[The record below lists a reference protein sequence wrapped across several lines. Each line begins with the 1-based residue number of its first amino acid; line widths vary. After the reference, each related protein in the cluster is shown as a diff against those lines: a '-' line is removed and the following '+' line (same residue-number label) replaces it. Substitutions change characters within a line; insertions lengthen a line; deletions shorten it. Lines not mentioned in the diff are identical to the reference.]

1 MIEKTELNSGWSL
14 YCNVTDRP
22 DLPKKIPAAV
32 PGCVHLDLLAQR
44 LIPDPYIDVNE
55 ITNDWIGRQDWT
67 YRCTFDAENND
78 GKVRELVFDGLDT
91 IATITLNGEEIGR
104 TFNMHR
110 TYRFDVSERLIDGEN
125 ELSVTFR
132 SAYAYGA
139 EMEAVYGYRPNNYP
153 GPGNLMRKMAC
164 NFGWDW
170 GPTLVTSGIWKPVR
184 LESWERARLAET
196 RVSATLAGGDGLVR
210 VNANLARQGER
221 ADCRLIARIGGEE
234 REIAIAAGADE
245 VSFELILPSPQL
257 WWPHHLG
264 AQPLYPLQLELRDG
278 KSSDLLDSYSR
289 AIGFRSLRLDTSEDQ
304 HGSAFTFV
312 INDVPIFACGA
323 NWIPDDCFPS
333 RVTAD
338 RYVSRIEEAKAAN
351 INLLRVWGGGIFER
365 DEFYE
370 ACDRAGMLVWQ
381 DFLFAC
387 AAYPEEEPL
396 RSEVE
401 AEVRDNL
408 VRLMPHP
415 SLIVWNGNNE
425 NIWGFDEWGWR
436 PVIKP
441 EESWGLGY
449 YLDILPRLCAEL
461 DPARPYYP
469 GSPYSGSMEIAPN
482 ADEHGCKH
490 IWDVWNDVGYEVYS
504 NYIPRFCSEFGWQ
517 APPNWATLQES
528 VHDAPLTP
536 VSNGVFHHQ
545 KATLGNDKLIRGLA
559 GHLPEPQTMEDW
571 HFATQLNQA
580 RAIRFAIE
588 HMRSHRDICK
598 GAVVWQF
605 NDCWPVTSW
614 SALDSAG
621 RRKPLWYAMRQ
632 AFDPRLLTIQPRGGG
647 LAAVAVN
654 ERTLFWRAKISGKRL
669 RLDGTVLA
677 EFEFWRHL
685 CDRFEAKPF
694 PLPADVATSGD
705 ANDEVIVVDM
715 LDRRAFH
722 YFVEDIDLK
731 LPAPKADIA
740 VTSSEGGYDIKVTAV
755 SFLKDLCLMA
765 DRLDPAAVVDT
776 MLITLL
782 PGESH
787 VFKVA
792 TSAAI
797 TAGDIVLGRVL
808 RSANDLVAQQ
818 RASGH

>member
-1 MIEKTELNSGWSL
+1 MIEKTELNRGWTAS
-14 YCNVTDRP
+14 CNVAGRP
-22 DLPKKIPAAV
+22 DLNTGIPAAV
-32 PGCVHLDLLAQR
+32 PGCVHLDLLAGR

-55 ITNDWIGRQDWT
+55 ITNDWIGRKDWT
-67 YRCTFDAENND
+67 YRCSFDAAPDDER
-78 GKVRELVFDGLDT
+78 VHELVFDGLDT
-91 IATITLNGEEIGR
+91 VAAISLNGEQIGR

-110 TYRFDVSERLIDGEN
+110 TYRFDVSERLKPGAN
-125 ELSVTFR
+125 ELSIVFR

-139 EMEAVYGYRPNNYP
+139 DMEKHYGYRPNNYP

-184 LESWERARLAET
+184 LESWSRARMAET
-196 RVSATLAGGDGLVR
+196 RVSATLAGGDGLVT
-210 VNANLARQGER
+210 VHATLALQGEPTPSTLT
-221 ADCRLIARIGGEE
+221 ATIAGQELAVTIPPDTD
-234 REIAIAAGADE
+234 EI
-245 VSFELILPSPQL
+245 SFEIRVPSPQI

-264 AQPLYPLQLELRDG
+264 AQPLYSLGLELRCNV
-278 KSSDLLDSYSR
+278 SNDLLDTYTKD
-289 AIGFRSLRLDTSEDQ
+289 IGFRSVRLDTTADE

-312 INDVPIFACGA
+312 VNDVPLFVCGA

-333 RVTAD
+333 RVTAE
-338 RYVSRIEEAKAAN
+338 RYASRIDEAKAAN
-351 INLLRVWGGGIFER
+351 INMLRVWGGGIFER

-387 AAYPEEEPL
+387 ASYPEEEPL
-396 RSEVE
+396 RGEVE
-401 AEVRDNL
+401 AEVRDNV

-436 PVIKP
+436 PVIKDG
-441 EESWGLGY
+441 ESWGLGY
-449 YLDILPRLCAEL
+449 YLDILPTLCAEL
-461 DPARPYYP
+461 DPDRPYYP
-469 GSPYSGSMEIAPN
+469 GSPYSGSMTIEPN
-482 ADEHGCKH
+482 ADAHGCKH
-490 IWDVWNDVGYEVYS
+490 IWDVWNDVGYEVYR

-517 APPNWATLQES
+517 APPNWATLEES

-545 KATLGNDKLIRGLA
+545 KATQGNDKLIRGLV
-559 GHLPEPQTMEDW
+559 GHLPIPETMDDW

-580 RAIRFAIE
+580 RAIRFAVE

-598 GAVVWQF
+598 GAIVWQF

-614 SALDSAG
+614 AALDSAG
-621 RRKPLWYAMRQ
+621 RRKPLWYAMRE
-632 AFDPRLLTIQPRGGG
+632 AFDPRLLTIQPRAGG

-654 ERTLFWRAKISGKRL
+654 ERTLFWRAKISGKRTK
-669 RLDGTVLA
+669 LDGTVLA

-685 CDRFEAKPF
+685 CDRFEAKAF
-694 PLPADVATSGD
+694 PLPDDIATPAA
-705 ANDEVIVVDM
+705 ANDEVVVVQM

-722 YFVEDIDLK
+722 YFVEDIDLW
-731 LPAPKADIA
+731 LPKPRAA
-740 VTSSEGGYDIKVTAV
+740 IKVTATADGCEV
-755 SFLKDLCLMA
+755 NVTAESFLKDLCLMA
-765 DRLDPAAVVDT
+765 DRLDPDAVVDS
-776 MLITLL
+776 MLVTLL

-787 VFKVA
+787 TFKVR
-792 TSAAI
+792 TSK
-797 TAGDIVLGRVL
+797 TVSVKDISLGTVL
-808 RSANDLVAQQ
+808 RSANDLLDG
-818 RASGH
+818 R

>member
-1 MIEKTELNSGWSL
+1 MIEKTELNRGWTLS
-14 YCNVTDRP
+14 CNVTGRR
-22 DLPKKIPAAV
+22 DLPAEIPAKV
-32 PGCVHLDLLAQR
+32 PGCVHLDLLAAR
-44 LIPDPYIDVNE
+44 LIPDPYLDINE
-55 ITNDWIGRQDWT
+55 ITNDWIGKDDWT
-67 YRCTFDAENND
+67 YRCTLDASPD
-78 GKVRELVFDGLDT
+78 AGKIHELVFDGLDT
-91 IATITLNGEEIGR
+91 VATIVLNGEELGR

-110 TYRFDVSERLIDGEN
+110 TYRYDVSERLKQGSN
-125 ELSVTFR
+125 ELVVAFR

-139 EMEAVYGYRPNNYP
+139 EMEAHYGYRPNNYP

-170 GPTLVTSGIWKPVR
+170 GPTLVTAGIWKLVR

-196 RVSATLAGGDGLVR
+196 RVSATLAGHDGLVTVRAR
-210 VNANLARQGER
+210 VERHAGEG
-221 ADCRLIARIGGEE
+221 AKIVASIAGISHVAEFVE
-234 REIAIAAGADE
+234 GADE
-245 VSFELILPSPQL
+245 IEFRLTVPAPQI

-264 AQPLYPLQLELRDG
+264 AQPLYPLQIELRD
-278 KSSDLLDSYSR
+278 SVSNDLLDSYSKE
-289 AIGFRSLRLDTSEDQ
+289 IGFRSVRLDTAPDE

-312 INDVPIFACGA
+312 VNDVPLFLCGA

-333 RVTAD
+333 RVTAE
-338 RYVSRIEEAKAAN
+338 RYTSRIEEAKAGN

-387 AAYPEEEPL
+387 ASYPEEEPL

-401 AEVRDNL
+401 AEVRDN
-408 VRLMPHP
+408 VMRLMPHP

-436 PVIKP
+436 PIIKDGV
-441 EESWGLGY
+441 SWGLGY
-449 YLDILPRLCAEL
+449 YLDVLPKLCAEL
-461 DPARPYYP
+461 DPDRPYYP
-469 GSPYSGSMEIAPN
+469 GSPYSGTMEIEPN

-490 IWDVWNDVGYEVYS
+490 IWDVWNDVGYEVYR

-517 APPNWATLQES
+517 APPNWATIEES
-528 VHDAPLTP
+528 VHDTPLTP
-536 VSNGVFHHQ
+536 TSNGVFHHQ
-545 KATLGNDKLIRGLA
+545 KATQGNDKLIRGLA
-559 GHLPEPQTMEDW
+559 GHLPVPRTMDDW

-588 HMRSHRDICK
+588 HMRSHRAVCK

-614 SALDSAG
+614 AALDSAG
-621 RRKPLWYAMRQ
+621 RRKPLWYAMQQ
-632 AFDPRLLTIQPRGGG
+632 AFDPRLLTIQPRSSG

-677 EFEFWRHL
+677 EFEFWRLL
-685 CDRFEAKPF
+685 CDRFEAKAF
-694 PLPADVATSGD
+694 PLPADIATPD
-705 ANDEVIVVDM
+705 NANDELIVVQM

-722 YFVEDIDLK
+722 YFVEDVDLK
-731 LPAPKADIA
+731 LPAPQASIEVSPSAD
-740 VTSSEGGYDIKVTAV
+740 GYEVKVTAV
-755 SFLKDLCLMA
+755 TFLKDLCLMS
-765 DRLDPAAVVDT
+765 DRLDPDAVVDS
-776 MLITLL
+776 MLVTLL

-787 VFKVA
+787 IFTLRTA
-792 TSAAI
+792 TALSASDI
-797 TAGDIVLGRVL
+797 TIGAVL
-808 RSANDLVAQQ
+808 RSANDLVATN
-818 RASGH
+818 

>member
-1 MIEKTELNSGWSL
+1 MIEKTELNRGWTLS
-14 YCNVTDRP
+14 CNVTGRR
-22 DLPKKIPAAV
+22 DLPAEIPAKV
-32 PGCVHLDLLAQR
+32 PGCVHLDLLAAR
-44 LIPDPYIDVNE
+44 LIPDPYLDINE
-55 ITNDWIGRQDWT
+55 ITNDWIGKDDWT
-67 YRCTFDAENND
+67 YRCTLDASPD
-78 GKVRELVFDGLDT
+78 AGKIHELVFDGLDT
-91 IATITLNGEEIGR
+91 VATIVLNGEELGR

-110 TYRFDVSERLIDGEN
+110 TYRFDVSERLKQGSN
-125 ELSVTFR
+125 ELVVAFR

-139 EMEAVYGYRPNNYP
+139 EMEAHYGYRPNNYP

-170 GPTLVTSGIWKPVR
+170 GPTLVTAGIWKLVR

-196 RVSATLAGGDGLVR
+196 RVSATLAGRDGLVTVRAR
-210 VNANLARQGER
+210 VERHAGEG
-221 ADCRLIARIGGEE
+221 AKIVASIAGISHVAEFVE
-234 REIAIAAGADE
+234 GADE
-245 VSFELILPSPQL
+245 IEFRLTVPAPQI

-264 AQPLYPLQLELRDG
+264 AQPLYPLQIELRD
-278 KSSDLLDSYSR
+278 SVSNDLLDSYSKE
-289 AIGFRSLRLDTSEDQ
+289 IGFRSVRLDTAPDE

-312 INDVPIFACGA
+312 VNDVPLFLCGA

-333 RVTAD
+333 RVTAE
-338 RYVSRIEEAKAAN
+338 RYTSRIEEAKAGN

-387 AAYPEEEPL
+387 ASYPEEEPL

-401 AEVRDNL
+401 AEVRDN
-408 VRLMPHP
+408 VMRLMPHP

-436 PVIKP
+436 PIIKDGV
-441 EESWGLGY
+441 SWGLGY
-449 YLDILPRLCAEL
+449 YLDVLPKLCAEL
-461 DPARPYYP
+461 DPDRPYYP
-469 GSPYSGSMEIAPN
+469 GSPYSGTMEIEPN

-490 IWDVWNDVGYEVYS
+490 IWDVWNDVGYEVYR

-517 APPNWATLQES
+517 APPNWATIEES
-528 VHDAPLTP
+528 VHDTPLTP
-536 VSNGVFHHQ
+536 TSNGVFHHQ
-545 KATLGNDKLIRGLA
+545 KATQGNDKLIRGLA
-559 GHLPEPQTMEDW
+559 GHLPVPRTMDDW

-588 HMRSHRDICK
+588 HMRSHRAVCK

-614 SALDSAG
+614 AALDSAG
-621 RRKPLWYAMRQ
+621 RRKPLWYAMQQ
-632 AFDPRLLTIQPRGGG
+632 AFDPRLLTIQPRSSG

-669 RLDGTVLA
+669 RLDATVLA
-677 EFEFWRHL
+677 EFEFWRLL
-685 CDRFEAKPF
+685 CDRFEAKAF
-694 PLPADVATSGD
+694 PLPADIATPD
-705 ANDEVIVVDM
+705 NANDELIVVQM

-722 YFVEDIDLK
+722 YFVEDVDLK
-731 LPAPKADIA
+731 LPAPQASIEVSPSAD
-740 VTSSEGGYDIKVTAV
+740 GYEVKVTAV
-755 SFLKDLCLMA
+755 TFLKDLCLMS
-765 DRLDPAAVVDT
+765 DRLDPDAVVDS
-776 MLITLL
+776 MLVTLL

-787 VFKVA
+787 IFALRTA
-792 TSAAI
+792 TALSASDI
-797 TAGDIVLGRVL
+797 TIGAVL
-808 RSANDLVAQQ
+808 RSANDLVATN
-818 RASGH
+818 

>member
-1 MIEKTELNSGWSL
+1 MIEKTELNRGWTLS
-14 YCNVTDRP
+14 CNVTGRS
-22 DLPKKIPAAV
+22 DLPAEIPAHV
-32 PGCVHLDLLAQR
+32 PGCVHLDLLANR
-44 LIPDPYIDVNE
+44 LIPDPYLDVNE
-55 ITNDWIGRQDWT
+55 ITNDWIGKEDWT
-67 YRCTFDAENND
+67 YRCSFDASPD
-78 GKVRELVFDGLDT
+78 AGKVHELVFEGLDT
-91 IATITLNGEEIGR
+91 VATIVLNGEELGR

-110 TYRFDVSERLIDGEN
+110 IYRFDVSKRLKQGAN
-125 ELSVTFR
+125 ELVVTFR

-139 EMEAVYGYRPNNYP
+139 EMEAHYGYRPNNYP

-184 LESWERARLAET
+184 LESWQRARLAET
-196 RVSATLAGGDGLVR
+196 RVSPTLAGGDGRVTVRASVERHDGVPAKLV
-210 VNANLARQGER
+210 AT
-221 ADCRLIARIGGEE
+221 IAGVSHVAEFPEGT
-234 REIAIAAGADE
+234 DE
-245 VSFELILPSPQL
+245 VEFQLTVPTPQI

-264 AQPLYPLQLELRDG
+264 AQPLYPIQIELRDG
-278 KSSDLLDSYSR
+278 VSDDLLDSYSKQ
-289 AIGFRSLRLDTSEDQ
+289 IGFRSVRLDTAPDE

-312 INDVPIFACGA
+312 INDVPLFLCGA

-333 RVTAD
+333 RVSAE
-338 RYVSRIEEAKAAN
+338 RYISRIEEAKAAN

-387 AAYPEEEPL
+387 ASYPEEEPL

-401 AEVRDNL
+401 AEVRDNV

-425 NIWGFDEWGWR
+425 NIWGFNEWGWR
-436 PVIKP
+436 PIIKQGV
-441 EESWGLGY
+441 SWGLGY
-449 YLDILPRLCAEL
+449 YLDVLPKLCSEL
-461 DPARPYYP
+461 DPDRPYYP
-469 GSPYSGSMEIAPN
+469 GSPYSGTMEIEPN

-490 IWDVWNDVGYEVYS
+490 IWDVWNDVGYEVYR

-517 APPNWATLQES
+517 APPNWATIEES
-528 VHDAPLTP
+528 VHDTPLTP

-545 KATLGNDKLIRGLA
+545 KATQGNDKLIRGLA
-559 GHLPEPQTMEDW
+559 GHLPVPQTMDDW

-580 RAIRFAIE
+580 RAIRLAIE
-588 HMRSHRDICK
+588 HMRSHRDVCK

-614 SALDSAG
+614 AALDSAG
-621 RRKPLWYAMRQ
+621 RRKPLWYAMQQ
-632 AFDPRLLTIQPRGGG
+632 AFDPRLLTIQPRNGG

-677 EFEFWRHL
+677 EFEFWRLL
-685 CDRFEAKPF
+685 CDRFEAKEF
-694 PLPADVATSGD
+694 PLPADIAAPDDAGD
-705 ANDEVIVVDM
+705 ELIVVQM

-731 LPAPKADIA
+731 LPAPQASIELSATTDGYA
-740 VTSSEGGYDIKVTAV
+740 VKVTAETL
-755 SFLKDLCLMA
+755 LKDLCLMA
-765 DRLDPAAVVDT
+765 DRLDPDVVVDS
-776 MLITLL
+776 MLVTLL

-787 VFKVA
+787 VFA
-792 TSAAI
+792 LR
-797 TAGDIVLGRVL
+797 TAKALSVGDISMGSVL
-808 RSANDLVAQQ
+808 RSANDLVA
-818 RASGH
+818 RN

>member
-1 MIEKTELNSGWSL
+1 MIEKTELNRGWTLS
-14 YCNVTDRP
+14 CNVTGRR
-22 DLPKKIPAAV
+22 DLPAEIPAKV
-32 PGCVHLDLLAQR
+32 PGCVHLDLLAAR
-44 LIPDPYIDVNE
+44 LIPDPYLDINE
-55 ITNDWIGRQDWT
+55 ITNDWIGKEDWT
-67 YRCTFDAENND
+67 YRCTLDASPD
-78 GKVRELVFDGLDT
+78 AGKIHELVFDGLDT
-91 IATITLNGEEIGR
+91 VATIVLNGEELGR

-110 TYRFDVSERLIDGEN
+110 TYRFDVSERLKQGSN
-125 ELSVTFR
+125 ELVVVFR

-139 EMEAVYGYRPNNYP
+139 EMEAHYGYRPNNYP

-170 GPTLVTSGIWKPVR
+170 GPTLVTAGIWKLVR

-196 RVSATLAGGDGLVR
+196 RVSATLAGGDGLVTVRAR
-210 VNANLARQGER
+210 VERHAGEG
-221 ADCRLIARIGGEE
+221 AKIVASIAGISHVAEFAE
-234 REIAIAAGADE
+234 GADE
-245 VSFELILPSPQL
+245 VEFRLSVTAPRI

-264 AQPLYPLQLELRDG
+264 AQPLYPLQIELRD
-278 KSSDLLDSYSR
+278 SVSNDLLDSYSKE
-289 AIGFRSLRLDTSEDQ
+289 IGFRSVRLDTAPDE

-312 INDVPIFACGA
+312 VNDVPLFLCGA

-333 RVTAD
+333 RVTTE
-338 RYVSRIEEAKAAN
+338 RYASRIEEAKASN

-387 AAYPEEEPL
+387 ASYPEEEPL

-401 AEVRDNL
+401 AEVRDN
-408 VRLMPHP
+408 VMRLMPHP

-425 NIWGFDEWGWR
+425 NIWGFYEWGWR
-436 PVIKP
+436 PIIKDGV
-441 EESWGLGY
+441 SWGLGY
-449 YLDILPRLCAEL
+449 YLDVLPKLCAEL
-461 DPARPYYP
+461 DPDRPYYP
-469 GSPYSGSMEIAPN
+469 GSPYSGTMEIEPN

-490 IWDVWNDVGYEVYS
+490 IWDAWNDVGYEVYR

-517 APPNWATLQES
+517 APPNWATIEES
-528 VHDAPLTP
+528 VHDTPLTP
-536 VSNGVFHHQ
+536 TSNGVFHHQ
-545 KATLGNDKLIRGLA
+545 KATQGNDKLIRGLA
-559 GHLPEPQTMEDW
+559 GHLPAPRTMDDW
-571 HFATQLNQA
+571 HFATQLSQA

-588 HMRSHRDICK
+588 HMRSHRAVCK

-614 SALDSAG
+614 AALDSAG
-621 RRKPLWYAMRQ
+621 RRKPLWYAMQQ
-632 AFDPRLLTIQPRGGG
+632 AFDPRLLTIQPRSSG

-677 EFEFWRHL
+677 EFEFWRLL
-685 CDRFEAKPF
+685 CDRFDAKEF
-694 PLPADVATSGD
+694 SLPADIATPDNAIDELVVAQ
-705 ANDEVIVVDM
+705 M

-722 YFVEDIDLK
+722 YFVEDVDLK
-731 LPAPKADIA
+731 LPAPQASIEVSPSAD
-740 VTSSEGGYDIKVTAV
+740 GYEVKVTAV
-755 SFLKDLCLMA
+755 TFLKDLCLMA
-765 DRLDPAAVVDT
+765 DRLDPDAVVDS

-787 VFKVA
+787 IFALRTA
-792 TSAAI
+792 TALSASDI
-797 TAGDIVLGRVL
+797 TIGALL
-808 RSANDLVAQQ
+808 RSANDLVATN
-818 RASGH
+818 

>member
-1 MIEKTELNSGWSL
+1 MIENTDLNSGWTL
-14 YCNVTDRP
+14 ICNVAGRP
-22 DLPKKIPAAV
+22 DLPSSIAAAV
-32 PGCVHLDLLAQR
+32 PGCVHLDLLAHR

-55 ITNDWIGRQDWT
+55 ITNDWVGREDWT
-67 YRCTFDAENND
+67 YRCSFEASPDPD
-78 GKVRELVFDGLDT
+78 RIQELVFDGLDT
-91 IATITLNGEEIGR
+91 IATISLNGEEIGR
-104 TFNMHR
+104 TYNMHR
-110 TYRFDVSERLIDGEN
+110 SYRFDVSNRLKAGAN
-125 ELSVTFR
+125 ELCVTFR

-139 EMEAVYGYRPNNYP
+139 EMEEHYGYRPNNYP

-170 GPTLVTSGIWKPVR
+170 GPTLVTAGIWKPVR
-184 LESWERARLAET
+184 LESWARTRLAET
-196 RVSATLAGGDGLVR
+196 RVSATLAGGDGV
-210 VNANLARQGER
+210 VTVHAKITRQDATAGSR
-221 ADCRLIARIGGEE
+221 ITAGIAGISQTI
-234 REIAIAAGADE
+234 EIAPTDE
-245 VSFELILPSPQL
+245 ISFELRVPSPQI

-264 AQPLYPLQLELRDG
+264 AQPLYTLDIELRDAV
-278 KSSDLLDSYSR
+278 SNDLLDRYSKE
-289 AIGFRSLRLDTSEDQ
+289 IGFRSVRLDTAPDE

-312 INDVPIFACGA
+312 INDVPLFLCGA

-333 RVTAD
+333 RVTAE
-338 RYVSRIEEAKAAN
+338 RYASRIEEAKAAN

-370 ACDRAGMLVWQ
+370 ECDRAGMLVWQ

-396 RSEVE
+396 RGEVE
-401 AEVRDNL
+401 AEVRDNV

-436 PVIKP
+436 PIIKDG
-441 EESWGLGY
+441 ESWGLCY
-449 YLDILPRLCAEL
+449 YLDLLPKLCADL

-469 GSPYSGSMEIAPN
+469 GSPYSGTMEIAPN

-490 IWDVWNDVGYEVYS
+490 IWDVWNDVGYEVYR

-517 APPNWATLQES
+517 APPNWATLEES

-545 KATLGNDKLIRGLA
+545 KATQGNDKLIRGLG
-559 GHLPEPQTMEDW
+559 GHLAEPATMDDW

-588 HMRSHRDICK
+588 HMRSHRAVCK
-598 GAVVWQF
+598 GAIVWQF

-614 SALDSAG
+614 AALDSAG
-621 RRKPLWYAMRQ
+621 RRKPLWYAMQQ
-632 AFDPRLLTIQPRGGG
+632 AFDPRLLTIQPRDNG
-647 LAAVAVN
+647 LSAVAVN
-654 ERTLFWRAKISGKRL
+654 ERTLFWRSKISGQRL
-669 RLDGTVLA
+669 KLDGTVLA
-677 EFEFWRHL
+677 EFEFWRLL
-685 CDRFEAKPF
+685 CDRFEAKAF
-694 PLPADVATSGD
+694 PLPSDIATPDNGR
-705 ANDEVIVVDM
+705 DEVVVVQM

-731 LPAPKADIA
+731 LPKPEFTVSVTKTHEGCDIA
-740 VTSSEGGYDIKVTAV
+740 VTAV

-765 DRLDPAAVVDT
+765 DRLDPDAVVDS
-776 MLITLL
+776 MLVTLL

-787 VFKVA
+787 VFRVTTA
-792 TSAAI
+792 RSLSAADI
-797 TAGDIVLGRVL
+797 TPGTTL
-808 RSANDLVAQQ
+808 RCANDLVTK
-818 RASGH
+818 G

>member
-1 MIEKTELNSGWSL
+1 MIEKTELNRGWTLS
-14 YCNVTDRP
+14 CNVTGRR
-22 DLPKKIPAAV
+22 DLPAEIPAKV
-32 PGCVHLDLLAQR
+32 PGCVHLDLLAAR
-44 LIPDPYIDVNE
+44 LIPDPYLDINE
-55 ITNDWIGRQDWT
+55 ITNDWIGKDDWT
-67 YRCTFDAENND
+67 YRCTLDASPD
-78 GKVRELVFDGLDT
+78 AGKIHELVFDGLDT
-91 IATITLNGEEIGR
+91 VATIVLNGEELGR

-110 TYRFDVSERLIDGEN
+110 TYRFDVSERLKQGSN
-125 ELSVTFR
+125 ELVVAFR

-139 EMEAVYGYRPNNYP
+139 EMEAHYGYRPNNYP

-170 GPTLVTSGIWKPVR
+170 GPTLVTAGIWKLVR

-196 RVSATLAGGDGLVR
+196 RVSATLAGRDGLVTVRAR
-210 VNANLARQGER
+210 VERHAGEG
-221 ADCRLIARIGGEE
+221 AKIVASIAGISHVAEFAE
-234 REIAIAAGADE
+234 GADE
-245 VSFELILPSPQL
+245 IEFRLTVPAPQI

-264 AQPLYPLQLELRDG
+264 AQPLYPLQIELRD
-278 KSSDLLDSYSR
+278 SVSNDLLDSYSKE
-289 AIGFRSLRLDTSEDQ
+289 IGFRSVRLDTAPDE

-312 INDVPIFACGA
+312 VNDVPLFLCGA

-333 RVTAD
+333 QVTAE
-338 RYVSRIEEAKAAN
+338 RYTSRIEEAKAGN

-387 AAYPEEEPL
+387 ASYPEEEPL

-401 AEVRDNL
+401 AEVRDN
-408 VRLMPHP
+408 VMRLMPHP

-436 PVIKP
+436 PIIKDGV
-441 EESWGLGY
+441 SWGLGY
-449 YLDILPRLCAEL
+449 YLDVLPKLCAEL
-461 DPARPYYP
+461 DPDRPYYP
-469 GSPYSGSMEIAPN
+469 GSPYSGTMEIEPN

-490 IWDVWNDVGYEVYS
+490 IWDVWNDLGYEVYR

-517 APPNWATLQES
+517 APPNWATIEES
-528 VHDAPLTP
+528 VHDTPLTP
-536 VSNGVFHHQ
+536 TSNGVFHHQ
-545 KATLGNDKLIRGLA
+545 KATQGNDKLIRGLA
-559 GHLPEPQTMEDW
+559 GHLPVPRTMDDW

-588 HMRSHRDICK
+588 HMRSHRAACK

-614 SALDSAG
+614 AALDSAG
-621 RRKPLWYAMRQ
+621 RRKPLWYAMQQ
-632 AFDPRLLTIQPRGGG
+632 AFDPRLLTIQPRSSG

-677 EFEFWRHL
+677 EFEFWRLL
-685 CDRFEAKPF
+685 CDRFEAKEF
-694 PLPADVATSGD
+694 PLPADIATPD
-705 ANDEVIVVDM
+705 NANDELIVVQM

-722 YFVEDIDLK
+722 YFVEDVDLK
-731 LPAPKADIA
+731 LPAPQASIEVSPSAD
-740 VTSSEGGYDIKVTAV
+740 GYEVKVTAV
-755 SFLKDLCLMA
+755 TFLKDLCLMS
-765 DRLDPAAVVDT
+765 DRLDPDAVVDS
-776 MLITLL
+776 MLVTLL
-782 PGESH
+782 PGQSH
-787 VFKVA
+787 IFGLRTA
-792 TSAAI
+792 TALSASDI
-797 TAGDIVLGRVL
+797 TIGAVL
-808 RSANDLVAQQ
+808 RSANDLVATN
-818 RASGH
+818 

>member
-1 MIEKTELNSGWSL
+1 MISKTDLHTGWALN
-14 YCNVTDRP
+14 CNVAGKP
-22 DLPKKIPAAV
+22 DLPKTVPAHV
-32 PGCVHLDLLAQR
+32 PGCVHLDLLASR

-55 ITNDWIGRQDWT
+55 ITNDWIGREDWT
-67 YRCTFDAENND
+67 YHCSFDASPD
-78 GKVRELVFDGLDT
+78 ADLVQELVFDGLDT
-91 IATITLNGEEIGR
+91 VATISLNGEEIGQ

-110 TYRFDVSERLIDGEN
+110 TYRFDVSDRLKAEGN
-125 ELSVTFR
+125 ELVVTFR

-139 EMEAVYGYRPNNYP
+139 EMEAHYGYRPNNYP

-170 GPTLVTSGIWKPVR
+170 GPTLVTAGIWKPVR
-184 LESWERARLAET
+184 LERWAKARLAET
-196 RVSATLAGGDGLVR
+196 LVSATLAGGDGLVT
-210 VNANLARQGER
+210 VR
-221 ADCRLIARIGGEE
+221 AKIARAGDAGACRITASIGGVTHS
-234 REIAIAAGADE
+234 EIVAAGSDE
-245 VSFELILPSPQL
+245 VRFQVRVPSPQI

-264 AQPLYPLQLELRDG
+264 AQPLYPLRVELRDG
-278 KSSDLLDSYSR
+278 ESDELLDDYVKQ
-289 AIGFRSLRLDTSEDQ
+289 IGFRSVRLDTSADE

-312 INDVPIFACGA
+312 INDVPLFLCGA

-333 RVTAD
+333 RVTAE
-338 RYVSRIEEAKAAN
+338 RYASRIDEAKAAN

-370 ACDRAGMLVWQ
+370 ECDRVGMLVWQ

-387 AAYPEEEPL
+387 ASYPEEEPL
-396 RSEVE
+396 RGEVE
-401 AEVRDNL
+401 AEVRDN
-408 VRLMPHP
+408 VARLMPHP

-436 PVIKP
+436 PIIK
-441 EESWGLGY
+441 EGESWGLGY
-449 YLDILPRLCAEL
+449 YLDILPRLCAEI
-461 DPARPYYP
+461 DPERPYYP
-469 GSPYSGSMEIAPN
+469 GSPYSGTMEIEPN
-482 ADEHGCKH
+482 ADAHGCKH
-490 IWDVWNDVGYEVYS
+490 IWDVWNDVGYEVYR

-517 APPNWATLQES
+517 APPNWATLEES

-545 KATLGNDKLIRGLA
+545 KATQGNDKLIRGLA
-559 GHLPEPQTMEDW
+559 GHLPEPRTMDDW

-580 RAIRFAIE
+580 RAIRFAVE

-614 SALDSAG
+614 AALDSAG

-632 AFDPRLLTIQPRGGG
+632 AFDPRLLTIQPREGG

-677 EFEFWRHL
+677 EFEFWRLL
-685 CDRFEAKPF
+685 CDRFEAKAF
-694 PLPADVATSGD
+694 TLPQDIATAGD
-705 ANDEVIVVDM
+705 PNNEVIVVDM

-731 LPAPKADIA
+731 LPKPEMKIE
-740 VTSSEGGYDIKVTAV
+740 VSKREGGYAVAVTAV
-755 SFLKDLCLMA
+755 NLLKDLCLMA
-765 DRLDPAAVVDT
+765 DRLDPDAVVDT

-782 PGESH
+782 PGETH
-787 VFKVA
+787 VFEVD
-792 TSAAI
+792 TQAAI
-797 TAGDIVLGRVL
+797 GVADIVVGTVL
-808 RSANDLVAQQ
+808 RSANDLVSA
-818 RASGH
+818 G

>member
-1 MIEKTELNSGWSL
+1 MIEKTELNRGWTLS
-14 YCNVTDRP
+14 CNVTGRR
-22 DLPKKIPAAV
+22 DLPAEIPAQV
-32 PGCVHLDLLAQR
+32 PGCVHLDLLANR
-44 LIPDPYIDVNE
+44 LIPDPYLDVNE
-55 ITNDWIGRQDWT
+55 ITNDWIGKEDWT
-67 YRCTFDAENND
+67 YRCSFDASPD
-78 GKVRELVFDGLDT
+78 AGKVQELVFEGLDT
-91 IATITLNGEEIGR
+91 VAMIVLNGEELGR

-110 TYRFDVSERLIDGEN
+110 IYRFDVSERLKQGAN
-125 ELSVTFR
+125 ELVVTFR

-139 EMEAVYGYRPNNYP
+139 EMEAHYGYRPNNYP

-170 GPTLVTSGIWKPVR
+170 GPTLVTAGIWKPAR

-196 RVSATLAGGDGLVR
+196 RVSATLAGGDGRVTVRASVERQDGVPAKLV
-210 VNANLARQGER
+210 ATLAGVSHVAE
-221 ADCRLIARIGGEE
+221 LPE
-234 REIAIAAGADE
+234 GADE
-245 VSFELILPSPQL
+245 VEFQLTVPSPQI

-264 AQPLYPLQLELRDG
+264 AQPLYPLQIELRDG
-278 KSSDLLDSYSR
+278 VSDDLLDSYSKD
-289 AIGFRSLRLDTSEDQ
+289 IGFRSVRLDTAPDE

-312 INDVPIFACGA
+312 INDVPLFLCGA

-333 RVTAD
+333 RVTAE

-387 AAYPEEEPL
+387 ASYPEEEPL

-401 AEVRDNL
+401 AEVRDNV

-436 PVIKP
+436 PIIK
-441 EESWGLGY
+441 EGVSWGLGY
-449 YLDILPRLCAEL
+449 YLDILPKLCAEL
-461 DPARPYYP
+461 DPDRPYYP
-469 GSPYSGSMEIAPN
+469 GSPYSGTMEIEPN

-490 IWDVWNDVGYEVYS
+490 IWDVWNDVGYEVYR

-517 APPNWATLQES
+517 APPNWATIEES
-528 VHDAPLTP
+528 VHDTPLTP

-545 KATLGNDKLIRGLA
+545 KATQGNDKLIRGLA
-559 GHLPEPQTMEDW
+559 GHLPVPQTMNDW

-588 HMRSHRDICK
+588 HMRSHRDVCK

-614 SALDSAG
+614 AALDSAG
-621 RRKPLWYAMRQ
+621 RRKPLWYAMQQ
-632 AFDPRLLTIQPRGGG
+632 AFDPRLLTIQPRNGG

-654 ERTLFWRAKISGKRL
+654 ERTLFWRSKISGKRL

-677 EFEFWRHL
+677 EFEFWRLL
-685 CDRFEAKPF
+685 CDRFEAKEF
-694 PLPADVATSGD
+694 PLPADVATPDD
-705 ANDEVIVVDM
+705 AGNELIAVQM

-722 YFVEDIDLK
+722 YFAEDIDLK
-731 LPAPKADIA
+731 LPAPRASIELSATTDGYA
-740 VTSSEGGYDIKVTAV
+740 VTITAQT
-755 SFLKDLCLMA
+755 FLKDLCLMA
-765 DRLDPAAVVDT
+765 DRLDPDAVVDS
-776 MLITLL
+776 MLVTLL

-787 VFKVA
+787 TFALHTAKA
-792 TSAAI
+792 FS
-797 TAGDIVLGRVL
+797 AGDIALGKVL
-808 RSANDLVAQQ
+808 RTANDLVATN
-818 RASGH
+818 